1 MIEAFFRSCAY
12 LIRSANV
19 RDEVLKMTQEVVLW
33 FYLYGYVGMI
43 GMIRYNQFV
52 IRTESS
58 ESLKEILENG
68 FTAFAVWLHPENVA
82 KVLACCKAI
91 PWRSRVMAGT
101 KSLVESGFIEYRYGR
116 PAYSLKNFERA
127 KC

>member
-1 MIEAFFRSCAY
+1 
-12 LIRSANV
+12 
-19 RDEVLKMTQEVVLW
+19 
-33 FYLYGYVGMI
+33 
-43 GMIRYNQFV
+43 MIRYNQFV

-58 ESLKEILENG
+58 ESLKEIPENG
-68 FTAFAVWLHPENVA
+68 LAFAVWLHPENVA

-101 KSLVESGFIEYRYGR
+101 KSLVESGFFEYGYGR
-116 PAYSLKNFERA
+116 PAYSLKKFERA